1 MEEGFV
7 NTALEFIE
15 ARPLWLIGAAFG
27 FALLESL
34 ALVGL
39 IVPGVVLLFLVGA
52 AVGLDPVLFAWCW
65 PAAALGALTGDLVS
79 YWIGRQFRD
88 DVSRLWP
95 ISRRP
100 DLLAGSQMLFAR
112 HGGKAV
118 FIGRFIGPIRPVAPL
133 IAGTMR
139 LRARL
144 FLAFAIPAAVLWAP
158 VYLLPGMLFGAS
170 LDLAAEFAGRLVL
183 LLLIVVLG
191 IWFVLWVTRLGYDFT
206 ARRSGWWLKRLIQWA
221 HRHPVAGRLVGDVL
235 EPGRNQVLP
244 LALLGLILALSLLV
258 LLTLLVLAPFVQPSW
273 DAQREL
279 LGLAASL
286 RNHFADPVFVA
297 LALAGEVRV
306 SAILAG
312 LVLIALLTMG
322 RRTAALYWL
331 TAVAGCWVLAELL
344 ARLMML
350 WLSPAEYA
358 TGLVEVPYRA
368 FALSAVVVGFFAVM
382 MAKDLHAYRRK
393 WPYLLT
399 SVVLALIGFAH
410 FYLGRASLLS
420 LFAAAALGLGWLAL
434 VGIGYRRRARPR
446 AHPVPMMLGF
456 YGALVILTALQVQA
470 SSDQLLEQSRLSLPE
485 RELVRSE
492 WRAGGWEVLPQRR
505 SRFGAAGSQRFDLQL
520 AADLDAVTERL
531 RASGWEK
538 TDAASAWALL
548 RRPEADRA
556 DTPHL
561 PRDFAGRPEDLMLY
575 RVTDEDARSLLRLW
589 SSGARLDT
597 GQPLWL
603 GQVRDV
609 SLEAGMLGLLR
620 WRDQP
625 AGQTDALAA
634 LLEALPEAM
643 AAQAQDGP
651 ILLSLESD

>member
-65 PAAALGALTGDLVS
+65 PAAALGARTGDLVS

-133 IAGTMR
+133 IAGTMG
-139 LRARL
+139 LRTKL
-144 FLAFAIPAAVLWAP
+144 FLAFAVPAAVLWAP

-170 LDLAAEFAGRLVL
+170 LDLAAEFAGRLVM

-206 ARRSGWWLKRLIQWA
+206 ARRSGWWLKRLVQWA

-244 LALLGLILALSLLV
+244 LALLGLILAFSLLV
-258 LLTLLVLAPFVQPSW
+258 LLTLLVLAPFLQPTW
-273 DAQREL
+273 DPQRDL

-297 LALAGEVRV
+297 VSLAGEPLV

-312 LVLIALLTMG
+312 LVLIALLTLG
-322 RRTAALYWL
+322 RRTAALYWS
-331 TAVAGCWVLAELL
+331 TAVIGCWVLAELL

-350 WLSPAEYA
+350 WLTPAEYGP
-358 TGLVEVPYRA
+358 GLAEVPYRA
-368 FALSAVVVGFFAVM
+368 FALSAVVMGFFGVM

-410 FYLGRASLLS
+410 FYLGRASLFG
-420 LFAAAALGLGWLAL
+420 LFAAAALGVGWLAL

-446 AHPVPMMLGF
+446 AYPVAMMLGF
-456 YGALVILTALQVQA
+456 YGTLAILAGVQVQA
-470 SSDQLLEQSRLSLPE
+470 GADQLLEQSRLSLPE
-485 RELVRSE
+485 RELSVSE
-492 WRAGGWEVLPQRR
+492 WRDGGWKTLPQRR
-505 SRFGAAGSQRFDLQL
+505 SRFGAAGPQRFDLQL
-520 AADLDAVTERL
+520 AAALDALTDSL
-531 RASGWEK
+531 RAAGWAE
-538 TDAASAWALL
+538 TDAASPWSVL
-548 RRPEADRA
+548 RRADGERA
-556 DTPHL
+556 DNPHL
-561 PRDFAGRPEDLMLY
+561 PRDFAGRPETVILY
-575 RVTDEDARSLLRLW
+575 RPVEEGTRLLLRLW
-589 SSGARLDT
+589 SSGARLET

-603 GQVRDV
+603 GQVRKV
-609 SLEAGMLGLLR
+609 RLETGMIGLLR

-625 AGQTDALAA
+625 VSQGDALAELLAA
-634 LLEALPEAM
+634 LEETV
-643 AAQAQDGP
+643 AAQATEGP
-651 ILLSLESD
+651 ILLSLDSD